1 VNIAGG
7 FGAAQLTSE
16 YAITN
21 GVRLPSK
28 GRAYTRGPDRQL
40 IKEMLLVSIDLS
52 KVQFE

>member
-16 YAITN
+16 YVIPN
-21 GVRLPSK
+21 VRLPSK

-40 IKEMLLVSIDLS
+40 IKEMLLVSIDLG